1 MFGTIWVMMGLSLL
15 LCLMQKQ
22 ARGLDFCYKNVNHH
36 SLVIRK
42 RPDFSDL
49 FDSQNVKIDSFCQ

>member
-1 MFGTIWVMMGLSLL
+1 MGNDVLNLL
-15 LCLMQKQ
+15 LYLMQKQ
-22 ARGLDFCYKNVNHH
+22 ARGLDFCYKNVNYH

-42 RPDFSDL
+42 RPDCSDL

>member
-1 MFGTIWVMMGLSLL
+1 MIVLNLL
-15 LCLMQKQ
+15 LYLMQKQ
-22 ARGLDFCYKNVNHH
+22 ARGLDFCYKNVNYH

-42 RPDFSDL
+42 RSDDSDL